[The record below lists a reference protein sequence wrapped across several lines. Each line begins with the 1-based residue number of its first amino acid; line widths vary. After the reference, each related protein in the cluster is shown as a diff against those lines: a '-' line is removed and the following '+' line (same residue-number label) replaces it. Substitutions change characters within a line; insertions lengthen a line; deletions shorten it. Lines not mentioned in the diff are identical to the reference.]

1 METMKQLRHEA
12 LDCLT
17 RQILPFWL
25 QQMQD
30 PEKGGWYG
38 RMDGSGTLHKDAPRG
53 AILYARLLWT
63 FSSAYRVLSALPLG
77 IDTGVLQQY
86 HTVATQTARYIQD
99 HFLDPEYGG
108 TYWNIDAEGRPLDT
122 KKQFYALGFMIYGFS
137 EYARATGCT
146 RARETAMQLFS
157 LIETHAM
164 DTEYGGYIE
173 ACTRNWQ
180 PISDMRLSEKDENFP
195 KSQNTHLHIL
205 EPYTNLFRIA
215 PVPEVE
221 KALRNLLHLFMDRI
235 INPSTYHLA
244 QFFQMD
250 WTRMGAL
257 ESYGH
262 DIECSWLL
270 HEASLVLNDKELSDR
285 VESIVREVAKASEKG
300 LQPDGSMA
308 YETGDADRHWWVQA
322 ETVVGFLNLYQHF
335 GDKEAL
341 QKALRCWD
349 YIRRHL
355 IHPKYGEWYW
365 SIRADGTPN
374 QQDDL
379 AGFWKCPYHNSRM
392 CLEIIERSF
401 AIS

>member
-1 METMKQLRHEA
+1 
-12 LDCLT
+12 
-17 RQILPFWL
+17 
-25 QQMQD
+25 
-30 PEKGGWYG
+30 
-38 RMDGSGTLHKDAPRG
+38 
-53 AILYARLLWT
+53 
-63 FSSAYRVLSALPLG
+63 
-77 IDTGVLQQY
+77 
-86 HTVATQTARYIQD
+86 
-99 HFLDPEYGG
+99 
-108 TYWNIDAEGRPLDT
+108 
-122 KKQFYALGFMIYGFS
+122 MIYGFS
-137 EYARATGCT
+137 EYARATGCA

-235 INPSTYHLA
+235 INPSTYHLG

-270 HEASLVLNDKELSDR
+270 HEAALVLNDKELSDR